1 MKIPLH
7 VENMTVVSAVK
18 ENHFKCV
25 KSEAIVP
32 SCCIEPEIMFHLKE
46 TVFQIK
52 CHPVAVWN
60 VQVCSGNQG
69 I

>member
-1 MKIPLH
+1 M
-7 VENMTVVSAVK
+7 
-18 ENHFKCV
+18 C

-32 SCCIEPEIMFHLKE
+32 ACCIELGIMSHLKE
-46 TVFQIK
+46 TVFQKK

-60 VQVCSGNQG
+60 VQVHSGNRS